1 MSYNITLIPGD
12 GIGPEVSSAARLC
25 VDAVSE
31 KHSFE
36 IAWDLQ
42 KAGEDAIKEFGQP
55 LPEQTIESIKK
66 NGVVLKGPITT
77 PVGKGFRS
85 VNVGIRQAFDLYA
98 NVRPTRTYPG
108 VSSRY
113 SDVNL
118 VVIRE
123 NIEDLYAGIEF
134 EMGKPGTIELI
145 ALAKKETG
153 KDIRPDS
160 AISLKPIS
168 VFRSERIAKFA
179 FEYARENSRK
189 KVTAVHKAN
198 IMKFTDGLFLESAR
212 KISAG
217 YPQIAF
223 DDRIVDNLSMQL
235 VSNPNQFDVLVCPNL
250 YGDIISDLCSG
261 LVGGLGVAP
270 SGSIGDK
277 HAMFEP
283 VHGSAPKHAGK
294 NEVNPSAC
302 ILSGAMML
310 KHIGKPEAAA
320 DLERAVLAV
329 IKEGKQVT
337 YDLKPTVPV
346 GTKEMANA
354 IIAKLKGN

>member
-25 VDAVSE
+25 VDAVAA
-31 KHSFE
+31 KHSVAIE
-36 IAWDLQ
+36 WDMQ

-66 NGVVLKGPITT
+66 NGIVLKGPITT

-98 NVRPTRTYPG
+98 NLRPVRTYPG

-113 SDVNL
+113 SDVDL
-118 VVIRE
+118 VVVRE

-134 EMGKPGTIELI
+134 GAGKEGTLELI

-168 VFRSERIAKFA
+168 GFRSERIAKFA
-179 FEYARENSRK
+179 FEYAKKNNRK

-198 IMKFTDGLFLESAR
+198 IMKFTDGLFLDSVR
-212 KISAG
+212 KIAAEYSS
-217 YPQIAF
+217 IAF
-223 DDRIVDNLSMQL
+223 EDRIVDNLSMQL
-235 VSNPNQFDVLVCPNL
+235 VTNPTQFDVLVCPNL

-261 LVGGLGVAP
+261 LAGGLGVAP
-270 SGSIGDK
+270 SASIGEK
-277 HAMFEP
+277 YAMFEP

-310 KHIGKPEAAA
+310 KHIGEPEAAA
-320 DLERAVLAV
+320 DLESAVLAV
-329 IKEGKQVT
+329 IKEGRQVT

-346 GTKEMANA
+346 GTREMANA
-354 IIAKLKGN
+354 IIAKLKS